1 MKISKEIVLKIELS
15 GTEAKNLKNALHDIL
30 AAEEAVNQGL
40 GYLKKEE
47 KEILKSLLSEIKMD
61 IQ

>member
-1 MKISKEIVLKIELS
+1 MLY
-15 GTEAKNLKNALHDIL
+15 TDIL

-40 GYLKKEE
+40 GYLKKRR
-47 KEILKSLLSEIKMD
+47 KVFKISLSEIKMD

>member
-1 MKISKEIVLKIELS
+1 MLY
-15 GTEAKNLKNALHDIL
+15 TDIL

-47 KEILKSLLSEIKMD
+47 KFLKSL
-61 IQ
+61 